1 MILDAGSWTYWAFA
15 IAGMAALFSGYS
27 YGELAARYPV
37 SGGLTSYFHLAFPS
51 KWVSGGMSLI
61 YVLTSA
67 ISISMMA
74 KSFGIYFADLL
85 KNTAYSWITINEFAA
100 ALIIGLAF
108 LNMMN
113 ADDVGRAEI
122 FLVAVKVVVLS
133 TLISAAVYHDDLR
146 LDNVLPEPSL
156 MSFWGAIG
164 VTFLLMPDMALLP
177 MRQRMFSARSR
188 QSGWRFLL
196 RFWQL
201 WHYIWLWHMW

>member
-1 MILDAGSWTYWAFA
+1 MGLLSVTSLGIGSVVGAGIFALLGQVILDAGSWTYWAFV

-74 KSFGIYFADLL
+74 KSFWHLFCRFI

-108 LNMMN
+108 
-113 ADDVGRAEI
+113 
-122 FLVAVKVVVLS
+122 
-133 TLISAAVYHDDLR
+133 
-146 LDNVLPEPSL
+146 
-156 MSFWGAIG
+156 
-164 VTFLLMPDMALLP
+164 
-177 MRQRMFSARSR
+177 
-188 QSGWRFLL
+188 
-196 RFWQL
+196 
-201 WHYIWLWHMW
+201 

>member
-1 MILDAGSWTYWAFA
+1 
-15 IAGMAALFSGYS
+15 
-27 YGELAARYPV
+27 
-37 SGGLTSYFHLAFPS
+37 
-51 KWVSGGMSLI
+51 MSLI

-74 KSFGIYFADLL
+74 KSFWHLFCRFI

-146 LDNVLPEPSL
+146 LIMCCPNH
-156 MSFWGAIG
+156 
-164 VTFLLMPDMALLP
+164 
-177 MRQRMFSARSR
+177 R
-188 QSGWRFLL
+188 
-196 RFWQL
+196 
-201 WHYIWLWHMW
+201 